1 MLTPTSWYSKSFRG
15 CSFCVIAKTFF
26 SLDLIDFEVR
36 MLPVGLMKPF
46 FEDYRGFY
54 FGGLEFSG
62 WVFMSWFSFWNL
74 IMLL

>member
-46 FEDYRGFY
+46 LKITGAFILVDWSLVAGC
-54 FGGLEFSG
+54 L
-62 WVFMSWFSFWNL
+62 
-74 IMLL
+74 